1 MPRHALPPRRFRRPS
16 AALAAVLLSFSL
28 VATACSDSD
37 SDGDTPGPSAAP
49 PATGGASAQPP
60 ARQGGQ
66 LTMLAVQDSAQL
78 DVFRTA
84 YVAVTDEPRLSA
96 LYDPLFVINPGGGTV
111 VAHLGESIS
120 TSDGGLTWTLKLRPN
135 VQFSDGTPLDAAAVK
150 TNWDMHADPATQS
163 LHRAAAAGLVLGVVD
178 PLTLSIKPP
187 APNAN
192 FDRTLA
198 QELTYIESPAQLA
211 KGPEV
216 YGSQPVGAGPFVLRS
231 WVRGSEQVF
240 ARNPNYWQKDKG
252 LPKLDG
258 FTVKNVPDI
267 QQQLNSVKSGQADI
281 FTSSDPAL
289 LDRGAKDANAS
300 VLKVDGGQYFMFN
313 FARAPFDDPRAR
325 RAVSLALDSAE
336 IPKVLD
342 NGYIPAK
349 GLFATTSQF
358 FSPASVQAAY
368 NQAEAQRL
376 FDELAQEGKKVDFS
390 YLIPQNPSSKKT
402 AEYMQS
408 RLHTYRNVTMRVE
421 ALEIGAYIVKSA
433 IQKDFQ
439 GLLTQR
445 WVVDPEPQIFNAFH
459 SRSPLNY
466 GGYVSAEADRA
477 LAAGR
482 ASTDP
487 AVRKQAYADLQ
498 KALVQ
503 DMPVWVYSEAVVG
516 PVYNDKLTGIELY
529 NAGVL
534 FMDRVGLK

>member
-1 MPRHALPPRRFRRPS
+1 MPRHALPARRFRRPS
-16 AALAAVLLSFSL
+16 AALAAVALSFSL

-37 SDGDTPGPSAAP
+37 SDGDTPGQSAAP
-49 PATGGASAQPP
+49 PAPGAASAQPP

-96 LYDPLFVINPGGGTV
+96 LYDPLFVIQPGNGAV
-111 VAHLGESIS
+111 VPHLGESVS

-135 VQFSDGTPLDAAAVK
+135 VQFSDGTPFDAAAVK
-150 TNWDMHADPATQS
+150 TNWEMHANPATQS
-163 LHRAAAAGLVLGVVD
+163 LHRAAAAGLVLAVVD
-178 PLTLSIKPP
+178 PLTLSVKPP

-231 WVRGSEQVF
+231 WVRGNEQVF
-240 ARNPNYWQKDKG
+240 VRNPTYWQKDKG

-267 QQQLNSVKSGQADI
+267 QQQLNSVKSGQADV

-313 FARAPFDDPRAR
+313 LARAPFDDPRAR
-325 RAVSLALDSAE
+325 RAVSLALDPAE
-336 IPKVLD
+336 IPRVLD

-349 GLFATTSQF
+349 GLFAATSQF
-358 FSPASVQAAY
+358 FAPASVQAAY
-368 NQAEAQRL
+368 DQAEAQRL
-376 FDELAQEGKKVDFS
+376 FDELEREGKKVDFT

-445 WVVDPEPQIFNAFH
+445 WVVDPEPQLFNAFH

-482 ASTDP
+482 ASVDP

-516 PVYNDKLTGIELY
+516 PIYNDKITGVELY

-534 FMDRVGLK
+534 FMDRIGLK

>member
-1 MPRHALPPRRFRRPS
+1 MPRPTLPPRRFRRPS
-16 AALAAVLLSFSL
+16 VIVAALALAIPFVT
-28 VATACSDSD
+28 TACSNSD
-37 SDGDTPGPSAAP
+37 DKPGPSAAP
-49 PATGGASAQPP
+49 PATGAASAQAP

-84 YVAVTDEPRLSA
+84 YVAVTDEPRLAA
-96 LYDPLFVINPGGGTV
+96 LYDPLFVIQPGTGKV
-111 VAHLGESIS
+111 LPHLGESVT
-120 TSDGGLTWTLKLRPN
+120 TSDGGLNWTLKLRPG
-135 VQFSDGTPLDAAAVK
+135 VQFSDGTPLDAEAVK
-150 TNWDMHADPATQS
+150 KNWEMHADPATQS
-163 LHRAAAAGLVLGVVD
+163 LHRAAAAGLVLAVVD
-178 PLTLSIKPP
+178 PLTLSVKPP
-187 APNAN
+187 APNAS

-211 KGPEV
+211 KGPDA

-231 WVRGSEQVF
+231 WTRGSEQVF

-258 FTVKNVPDI
+258 FTVKAVADI
-267 QQQLNSVKSGQADI
+267 QQQLSSIKSGQGDI
-281 FTSSDPAL
+281 VTSSDPAL

-300 VLKVDGGQYFMFN
+300 VLKVDGGQYMLFN
-313 FARAPFDDPRAR
+313 AARPPFNDPRAR
-325 RAVSLALDSAE
+325 KAVSLALDPAE
-336 IPKVLD
+336 IPKVLN

-349 GLFATTSQF
+349 GMFATTSQF
-358 FSPASVQAAY
+358 FDQDFVQAPY
-368 NQAEAQRL
+368 DPAEAQRL
-376 FDELAQEGKKVDFS
+376 FDELAAEGKKVDFS

-408 RLHTYRNVTMRVE
+408 RLQTYKNVTMRIE

-482 ASTDP
+482 ASNDP
-487 AVRKQAYADLQ
+487 AVRAQAYSDLQ

-503 DMPVWVYSEAVVG
+503 DVPIWVYSEAVVG
-516 PVYNDKLTGIELY
+516 PIYNDRITGVELY

-534 FMDRVGLK
+534 FMDRIGLK